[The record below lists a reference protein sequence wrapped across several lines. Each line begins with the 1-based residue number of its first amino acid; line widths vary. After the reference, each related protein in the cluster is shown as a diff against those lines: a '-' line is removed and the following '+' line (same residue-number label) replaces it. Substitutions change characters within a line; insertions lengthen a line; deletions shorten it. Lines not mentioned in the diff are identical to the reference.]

1 MYFDWNL
8 TIEELQIYREL
19 GYLLFLKM
27 FVKKS
32 CEAHS
37 LSAIFQKALRFEIF
51 SVRLIDLLGHRIQQV
66 TCFGEAIGSCLY
78 PSAELALQ

>member
-32 CEAHS
+32 CELACLLFFKRHCVLKS
-37 LSAIFQKALRFEIF
+37 FLS
-51 SVRLIDLLGHRIQQV
+51 D
-66 TCFGEAIGSCLY
+66 
-78 PSAELALQ
+78 